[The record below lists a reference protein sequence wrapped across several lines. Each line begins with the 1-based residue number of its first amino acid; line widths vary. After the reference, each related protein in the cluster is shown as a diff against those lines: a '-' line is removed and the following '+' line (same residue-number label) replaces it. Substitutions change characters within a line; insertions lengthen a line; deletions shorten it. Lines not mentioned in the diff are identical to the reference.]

1 MVIYT
6 KGIGSKAASMAK
18 ANMNVTLVDIKVLSS
33 RIESMAMGRSYLQ
46 MAVYTKVI
54 GKMGCLMGKESCNLT
69 I

>member
-1 MVIYT
+1 
-6 KGIGSKAASMAK
+6 MAK